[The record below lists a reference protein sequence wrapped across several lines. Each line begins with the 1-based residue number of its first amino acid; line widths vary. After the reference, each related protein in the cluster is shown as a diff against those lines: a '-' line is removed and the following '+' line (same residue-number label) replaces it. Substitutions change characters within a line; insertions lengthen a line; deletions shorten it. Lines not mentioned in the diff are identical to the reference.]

1 VIIKEALR
9 ILAAPL
15 VYLRARSEIKA
26 CWDFAIPLMTGAV
39 AAWAY
44 LLLPAGISLIG
55 SKGIVPAVNSLLQI
69 LVGFY
74 IAALAAVASLNSVA
88 LDQATIGDPVK
99 LRKVMQDGVE
109 EVVLNR
115 RRLLSLMFSYLSFA
129 AMFLYS
135 SGVFAVIAADNL
147 REIFPPVLLESMK
160 VAFVSGYFSVL
171 AQLACITTV
180 TLYYLGDRM
189 HRCDPVA
196 LPNQPASGA
205 PDDARG
211 EASSTRSSG

>member
-1 VIIKEALR
+1 MIIKEALR
-9 ILAAPL
+9 VLAAPL
-15 VYLRARSEIKA
+15 VYLRARSEIKG
-26 CWDFAIPLMTGAV
+26 CWDFAIPLGVGAI
-39 AAWAY
+39 AAWSY
-44 LLLPAGISLIG
+44 LLLPLGISLLG
-55 SKGIVPAVNSLLQI
+55 SKGVITAVNSLLQI

-99 LRKVMQDGVE
+99 LKRVVADGVE
-109 EVVLNR
+109 EIVLNR

-129 AMFLYS
+129 AMLLYS
-135 SGVFAVIAADNL
+135 SGVFAVVAADNL
-147 REIFPPVLLESMK
+147 REIFPAVLIESMK
-160 VAFVSGYFSVL
+160 VAFVAGYFSVL

-196 LPNQPASGA
+196 LPNQAASDTPGQ
-205 PDDARG
+205 ARG
-211 EASSTRSSG
+211 EDSSTRSSG

>member
-1 VIIKEALR
+1 MIIKEALR
-9 ILAAPL
+9 VLAAPL
-15 VYLRARSEIKA
+15 VYLRARSKIKG
-26 CWDFAIPLMTGAV
+26 CWDYAIPLVAGAV

-44 LLLPAGISLIG
+44 LLLPAGISLLG

-99 LRKVMQDGVE
+99 LRRVVQDGVE
-109 EVVLNR
+109 DVVLNR

-129 AMFLYS
+129 AMLLYS
-135 SGVFAVIAADNL
+135 AGVFAVIAADNV
-147 REIFPPVLLESMK
+147 RAIFYPVVLESMK
-160 VAFVSGYFSVL
+160 VAFVAGYFSVL

-196 LPNQPASGA
+196 LPNQAASGA
-205 PDDARG
+205 PDHARV
-211 EASSTRSSG
+211 EASSTRPSD